1 MSARPQATEYA
12 PYHSGYVGLVPEDNV
27 LAVLETQAA
36 LISRIA
42 TAVQGERETYRYE
55 PGKWSVRELLGH
67 LIDAERAF
75 GYRIFAI
82 SRGEEAPIPGFDERQ
97 YVRLSRYHTCTAAEL
112 ADELAALRDANL
124 RLMARLD
131 DEAWTRRG
139 TASGVPV
146 TVRAVAYIMAGH
158 VRHHLAILSERYKV
172 VLPSD

>member
-1 MSARPQATEYA
+1 MSTRPQVTEYA
-12 PYHSGYVGLVPEDNV
+12 PYYAGYVALVPEDNV
-27 LAVLETQAA
+27 LAVLATQAA
-36 LISRIA
+36 PVSRIA
-42 TAVQGERETYRYE
+42 AVVTGERETYRYE

-82 SRGEEAPIPGFDERQ
+82 SRGEETPIPGFDEQQ

-112 ADELAALRDANL
+112 AAELASLRDANL

-158 VRHHLAILSERYKV
+158 VRHHLAILSERYEV
-172 VLPSD
+172 VLPAE